1 MSKNMSSTNR
11 RYKAASKKFDE
22 AYNKYNADV
31 ETATSDYQEVFDKYA
46 GDAGLKSATD
56 YANTQAQTQAN
67 QQSLRAGTQAGATAN
82 KSARTSG
89 LSKAQAALMS
99 EQASSDTTGNTYS
112 DIYNQT
118 RNSSLNGALQNNQST
133 LSAKQGEYSTR
144 VSAAAT
150 PLNARGQQLA
160 AAQQEGQNAY
170 NRAWGNVG
178 GAGSMITGLLTSD
191 ERLKEAVNVSSADS
205 NTEDYEC
212 FKCNTGVRRTSL
224 ADIATELYNF
234 GNDIRIL
241 HLYAAGKN
249 FMEYHK
255 KLNELYDEVFKAY
268 DEIAELAISKGE
280 KVPNP
285 SSHSAFSSYK
295 PLDPVDYSSEQISQE
310 VLNRGNKV
318 LDTLKH
324 HRDYEGFVVS
334 KLDDIIGKLDK
345 LINYIFKRSAI
356 DLSTSITSDERL
368 KTFREVSKSLNTN
381 PKTSSYNLLKVTYK
395 HSKGE

>member
-11 RYKAASKKFDE
+11 RYEAANKKFDE
-22 AYNKYNADV
+22 AVNKYNADV
-31 ETATSDYQEVFDKYA
+31 ETATSDYQKVFNKYA
-46 GDAGLKSATD
+46 GDAGLESATS
-56 YANTQAQTQAN
+56 YAQNQAS
-67 QQSLRAGTQAGATAN
+67 QQSLRAGTQAGANAN
-82 KSARTSG
+82 RSARTAG
-89 LSKAQAALMS
+89 LNKAQAAMLAQ
-99 EQASSDTTGNTYS
+99 QAASDTTGNTYQS
-112 DIYNQT
+112 AYDSSRNAALNNNQT
-118 RNSSLNGALQNNQST
+118 T

-144 VSAAAT
+144 VNAAAT
-150 PLNARGQQLA
+150 PLNARGQQLT

-178 GAGSMITGLLTSD
+178 GAGSMFTGLLTSD
-191 ERLKEAVNVSSADS
+191 ERLKEAVNVSSDES
-205 NTEDYEC
+205 TEDYEC
-212 FKCNTGVRRTSL
+212 FKCNIGSRRTSL

-295 PLDPVDYSSEQISQE
+295 PLDPADYSSEQISQE

-318 LDTLKH
+318 LDALKH

-334 KLDDIIGKLDK
+334 KLDDITGKLDK

-356 DLSTSITSDERL
+356 DLSTSIASDERL

>member
-1 MSKNMSSTNR
+1 MSKNMSSTNH
-11 RYKAASKKFDE
+11 RYEAANKKFNE
-22 AYNKYNADV
+22 AY
-31 ETATSDYQEVFDKYA
+31 DKYA
-46 GDAGLKSATD
+46 GEAGLNSATN
-56 YANTQAQTQAN
+56 YANTQAQEQAN
-67 QQSLRAGTQAGATAN
+67 TQSLRAGTQAGAAAN
-82 KSARTSG
+82 KSARTAG

-99 EQASSDTTGNTYS
+99 EQAASDTTGNTYS
-112 DIYNQT
+112 DVYNQT
-118 RNSSLNGALQNNQST
+118 RNSSLNGALQNNQ
-133 LSAKQGEYSTR
+133 
-144 VSAAAT
+144 AAI
-150 PLNARGQQLA
+150 NARGTQLQSS
-160 AAQQEGQNAY
+160 QQEGQNAY

-178 GAGSMITGLLTSD
+178 GTGSMVTGLLTSD
-191 ERLKEAVNVSSADS
+191 GRLKEAVNVSSDS
-205 NTEDYEC
+205 EDYEC
-212 FKCNTGVRRTSL
+212 FKCNIGAKRTSL

-295 PLDPVDYSSEQISQE
+295 PLDPKDYSSEQISQE

-324 HRDYEGFVVS
+324 HKDYEGFVVS
-334 KLDDIIGKLDK
+334 KLDDITGKLDK

-368 KTFREVSKSLNTN
+368 KTFKEVSKSLSNN

>member
-1 MSKNMSSTNR
+1 MSKNMTSTNR
-11 RYKAASKKFDE
+11 RYEAANKKFNE
-22 AYNKYNADV
+22 AY
-31 ETATSDYQEVFDKYA
+31 DKYA
-46 GDAGLKSATD
+46 GEVGLNSATN
-56 YANTQAQTQAN
+56 YANTQAQEQAN
-67 QQSLRAGTQAGATAN
+67 QQSLRAGTQAGAAAN

-99 EQASSDTTGNTYS
+99 EQAASDTTGNTYS
-112 DIYNQT
+112 DIYNNT
-118 RNSSLNGALQNNQST
+118 RNSSLNAALQNNQ
-133 LSAKQGEYSTR
+133 
-144 VSAAAT
+144 AAI
-150 PLNARGQQLA
+150 NARGTQLQTS
-160 AAQQEGQNAY
+160 QQEGQNAY

-212 FKCNTGVRRTSL
+212 FKCNVGSRRTSL

-255 KLNELYDEVFKAY
+255 KLNELYDEVFEAY

-295 PLDPVDYSSEQISQE
+295 PLDPTDYSSEQISQE

-318 LDTLKH
+318 LDALKN

-334 KLDDIIGKLDK
+334 KLDDITGKLDK
-345 LINYIFKRSAI
+345 LINYIFKRTAI
-356 DLSTSITSDERL
+356 NLSTSIASDERL
-368 KTFREVSKSLNTN
+368 KTFREVSKSLSTN

>member
-1 MSKNMSSTNR
+1 MSKNMSSTNK
-11 RYKAASKKFDE
+11 RYKAANKKFDE
-22 AYNKYNADV
+22 AYKKYIADI
-31 ETATSDYQEVFDKYA
+31 ETATSDYQKVFNEYA

-56 YANTQAQTQAN
+56 YAQNQAS

-82 KSARTSG
+82 RSARTAG
-89 LSKAQAALMS
+89 LNKAQAAMLAQ
-99 EQASSDTTGNTYS
+99 QAASDTTGNMYQS
-112 DIYNQT
+112 VYDSS
-118 RNSSLNGALQNNQST
+118 RNAALSNNQST
-133 LSAKQGEYSTR
+133 VAAKQGEYSTR

-150 PLNARGQQLA
+150 PLNARGQQLI

-170 NRAWGNVG
+170 NRAWGNIG
-178 GAGSMITGLLTSD
+178 GAGSMFTGLLTSD
-191 ERLKEAVNVSSADS
+191 ERLKEARDVSSDS

-212 FKCNTGVRRTSL
+212 FKCNIGSRRTSL

-295 PLDPVDYSSEQISQE
+295 PLDPADYSSEQISQE

-318 LDTLKH
+318 LDALKN

-334 KLDDIIGKLDK
+334 KLDDITGKLDK

-356 DLSTSITSDERL
+356 DLSTSIASDERL
-368 KTFREVSKSLNTN
+368 KTFREVSKSLNAN

>member
-1 MSKNMSSTNR
+1 MSKNMNSTNR
-11 RYKAASKKFDE
+11 RYEAANRKFDE
-22 AYNKYNADV
+22 AYNKYNRDIEA
-31 ETATSDYQEVFDKYA
+31 ATLDYQRIFNEYT
-46 GDAGLKSATD
+46 GDASLKKATN
-56 YANTQAQTQAN
+56 YAQDQAS

-82 KSARTSG
+82 RSARTAG
-89 LSKAQAALMS
+89 LNKAQAAMLAQ
-99 EQASSDTTGNTYS
+99 QAASDTTGNMYQS
-112 DIYNQT
+112 AYDSS
-118 RNSSLNGALQNNQST
+118 RNAALNNNQST
-133 LSAKQGEYSTR
+133 VAAKQGEYSTR

-178 GAGSMITGLLTSD
+178 GVGSMVTGLLTSD
-191 ERLKEAVNVSSADS
+191 ERLKEAINVSSADS
-205 NTEDYEC
+205 NPEDYKC
-212 FKCNTGVRRTSL
+212 FKCNIGTKRTSL

-234 GNDIRIL
+234 GNDIRVL

-295 PLDPVDYSSEQISQE
+295 PLDPADYSSEQISQE

-318 LDTLKH
+318 LDALKN
-324 HRDYEGFVVS
+324 HRDYEEFIVS
-334 KLDDIIGKLDK
+334 KLDDVTGKLDK

-356 DLSTSITSDERL
+356 DLSTSIASDERL

-381 PKTSSYNLLKVTYK
+381 PTASCMNLLKVTYK

>member
-1 MSKNMSSTNR
+1 MSKNMSSTNK
-11 RYKAASKKFDE
+11 RYEAANKKFDE
-22 AYNKYNADV
+22 AYNKYNEDV
-31 ETATSDYQEVFDKYA
+31 ETATSDYQKVFNEYA
-46 GDAGLKSATD
+46 GDAGLKSATN
-56 YANTQAQTQAN
+56 YAQNQAS

-82 KSARTSG
+82 RSARTAG
-89 LSKAQAALMS
+89 LNKAQAAMLAQ
-99 EQASSDTTGNTYS
+99 QAASDTTGNMYQS
-112 DIYNQT
+112 AYDSS
-118 RNSSLNGALQNNQST
+118 RNAALNNNQAT

-150 PLNARGQQLA
+150 PLNARGHQLT

-178 GAGSMITGLLTSD
+178 GAGSMFTGLLTSD
-191 ERLKEAVNVSSADS
+191 ERLKEAINVSSTDS
-205 NTEDYEC
+205 NPEDYEC
-212 FKCNTGVRRTSL
+212 FKCNNGAKRTSL

-255 KLNELYDEVFKAY
+255 KLNELYDEVFEAY
-268 DEIAELAISKGE
+268 DDVAELAISKGE

-295 PLDPVDYSSEQISQE
+295 PLDPKDYSSEQISQE
-310 VLNRGNKV
+310 VLSRGNKV

-334 KLDDIIGKLDK
+334 KLDDITGKLDK

-368 KTFREVSKSLNTN
+368 KTFREVSKSLSTN

>member
-1 MSKNMSSTNR
+1 MSKNMSSTNH
-11 RYKAASKKFDE
+11 RYEAANKKFNE
-22 AYNKYNADV
+22 AY
-31 ETATSDYQEVFDKYA
+31 DKYA
-46 GDAGLKSATD
+46 GEAGLNSATN
-56 YANTQAQTQAN
+56 YANTQAQEQAN
-67 QQSLRAGTQAGATAN
+67 TQSLRAGTQAGAAAN

-99 EQASSDTTGNTYS
+99 EQAASDTTGNTYN

-118 RNSSLNGALQNNQST
+118 RNSSLNGALQNNQ
-133 LSAKQGEYSTR
+133 
-144 VSAAAT
+144 AAI
-150 PLNARGQQLA
+150 NARSTQLQTS
-160 AAQQEGQNAY
+160 QQEGQNAY

-178 GAGSMITGLLTSD
+178 GTGSMVTGLLTSD
-191 ERLKEAVNVSSADS
+191 ERLKEAVNVSSDS
-205 NTEDYEC
+205 EDYEC
-212 FKCNTGVRRTSL
+212 FKCNTGAKRTSL

-241 HLYAAGKN
+241 HLYATGKN

-295 PLDPVDYSSEQISQE
+295 PLDPKDYSSEQISQE

-324 HRDYEGFVVS
+324 HKDYEGFVVS
-334 KLDDIIGKLDK
+334 KLDDITGKFDK

-368 KTFREVSKSLNTN
+368 KTFREVSKSLSNN

>member
-11 RYKAASKKFDE
+11 RYEAANKKFDE
-22 AYNKYNADV
+22 AINKYNADV
-31 ETATSDYQEVFDKYA
+31 ETATSDYQKVFNKYA
-46 GDAGLKSATD
+46 GDAGLESATN
-56 YANTQAQTQAN
+56 YAQNQAS

-82 KSARTSG
+82 RSARTAG
-89 LSKAQAALMS
+89 LNKAQAAMLAQ
-99 EQASSDTTGNTYS
+99 QAASDTTGNTYQS
-112 DIYNQT
+112 AYDSSRNAALNNNQT
-118 RNSSLNGALQNNQST
+118 T

-144 VSAAAT
+144 VNAAAT
-150 PLNARGQQLA
+150 PLNARGQQLT

-178 GAGSMITGLLTSD
+178 GAGSMVTGLLTSD
-191 ERLKEAVNVSSADS
+191 ERLKEAVNVSSADA

-212 FKCNTGVRRTSL
+212 FKCNIGARRTSL

-295 PLDPVDYSSEQISQE
+295 PLDPADYSSEQISQE

-318 LDTLKH
+318 LDTLKNH
-324 HRDYEGFVVS
+324 KDYEGFVVS
-334 KLDDIIGKLDK
+334 KLDDITGKLDK

-356 DLSTSITSDERL
+356 DLSTSIASDERL

>member
-1 MSKNMSSTNR
+1 MSKNMSSTNH
-11 RYKAASKKFDE
+11 RYEAANKKFNE
-22 AYNKYNADV
+22 AY
-31 ETATSDYQEVFDKYA
+31 DKYA
-46 GDAGLKSATD
+46 GEAGLNSATN
-56 YANTQAQTQAN
+56 YANTQAQEQAN
-67 QQSLRAGTQAGATAN
+67 QQSLRAGTQAGAAAN

-99 EQASSDTTGNTYS
+99 EQAASDTTGNTYS
-112 DIYNQT
+112 DVYNQT
-118 RNSSLNGALQNNQST
+118 RNSSLNGALQNNQ
-133 LSAKQGEYSTR
+133 
-144 VSAAAT
+144 AAI
-150 PLNARGQQLA
+150 NARGQQLT

-178 GAGSMITGLLTSD
+178 GAGSMFTGLLTSD

-205 NTEDYEC
+205 STEDYEC
-212 FKCNTGVRRTSL
+212 FKCNIGAKRTSL

-295 PLDPVDYSSEQISQE
+295 PLDPKDYSSEQISQE
-310 VLNRGNKV
+310 VLSRGNKV

-334 KLDDIIGKLDK
+334 KLDDITGKLDK

-356 DLSTSITSDERL
+356 DLSTSIASDERL
-368 KTFREVSKSLNTN
+368 KTFREVSKSLSTN

>member
-1 MSKNMSSTNR
+1 MSKNMSSTNH
-11 RYKAASKKFDE
+11 RYEAANKKFDE

-31 ETATSDYQEVFDKYA
+31 ETATSDYQKVFNKYA
-46 GDAGLKSATD
+46 GDAGLESATS
-56 YANTQAQTQAN
+56 YAQDQAS
-67 QQSLRAGTQAGATAN
+67 QQSLRAGAQAGATAN
-82 KSARTSG
+82 RSARTAG
-89 LSKAQAALMS
+89 LNKAQAAMLAQ
-99 EQASSDTTGNTYS
+99 QAASDTTGNMYQS
-112 DIYNQT
+112 AYDSSRNAVLNNNQT
-118 RNSSLNGALQNNQST
+118 T

-144 VSAAAT
+144 VNAAAT
-150 PLNARGQQLA
+150 PLNARGQQLT

-178 GAGSMITGLLTSD
+178 GAGSMFTGLLTSD
-191 ERLKEAVNVSSADS
+191 ERLKEAVNVSSDE

-212 FKCNTGVRRTSL
+212 FKCNTGAKRTSL

-295 PLDPVDYSSEQISQE
+295 PLDPADYSSEQISQE

-334 KLDDIIGKLDK
+334 KLDDITGKLDK

-356 DLSTSITSDERL
+356 DLSTSIASDERL

>member
-1 MSKNMSSTNR
+1 MSKNMSSTNK
-11 RYKAASKKFDE
+11 RYEAANAKFDE
-22 AYNKYNADV
+22 AYK
-31 ETATSDYQEVFDKYA
+31 KYA
-46 GDAGLKSATD
+46 GEAGLNSATN

-67 QQSLRAGTQAGATAN
+67 QQSLRAGTQAGAAAN

-99 EQASSDTTGNTYS
+99 EQAASDTTGNTYS
-112 DIYNQT
+112 DIYNNT
-118 RNSSLNGALQNNQST
+118 RNSSLNAALQNNQ
-133 LSAKQGEYSTR
+133 
-144 VSAAAT
+144 AAV
-150 PLNARGQQLA
+150 NARGNQLQA
-160 AAQQEGQNAY
+160 SQQEGQNAY

-178 GAGSMITGLLTSD
+178 GTGSMITGLLTSD
-191 ERLKEAVNVSSADS
+191 ERLKEAVNISSDS
-205 NTEDYEC
+205 NTEDESASDYKC
-212 FKCNTGVRRTSL
+212 FKCHSGSKRTSL

-234 GNDIRIL
+234 GNDIRVL

-268 DEIAELAISKGE
+268 DEVAELAISKGE
-280 KVPNP
+280 KVLNP
-285 SSHSAFSSYK
+285 SSQSSFSNISYK
-295 PLDPVDYSSEQISQE
+295 PLDPANYSSEQITQE

-318 LDTLKH
+318 LDALKNH
-324 HRDYEGFVVS
+324 KDYEGFIVS
-334 KLDDIIGKLDK
+334 KLDDITGKLDK

-356 DLSTSITSDERL
+356 DLSTSIASDERL
-368 KTFREVSKSLNTN
+368 KTFREVSSKSLSND

>member
-1 MSKNMSSTNR
+1 MSKNMSSTNH
-11 RYKAASKKFDE
+11 RYEAASKKFDE
-22 AYNKYNADV
+22 AINKYNADV
-31 ETATSDYQEVFDKYA
+31 ETATSDYQKVFNKYA
-46 GDAGLKSATD
+46 GDAGLESATN
-56 YANTQAQTQAN
+56 YAQNQAS

-82 KSARTSG
+82 RSARTAG
-89 LSKAQAALMS
+89 LNKAQAAMLAQ
-99 EQASSDTTGNTYS
+99 QAASDTTGNTYQS
-112 DIYNQT
+112 AYDSS
-118 RNSSLNGALQNNQST
+118 RNAALNNNQAT

-150 PLNARGQQLA
+150 PLNARGTQLQ

-178 GAGSMITGLLTSD
+178 GAGSMVTGLLTSD

-205 NTEDYEC
+205 NPEDYEC
-212 FKCNTGVRRTSL
+212 FKCNIGSKRTSL

-268 DEIAELAISKGE
+268 DEVAELAISKGE

-295 PLDPVDYSSEQISQE
+295 PLDPADYSSEQISQE

-318 LDTLKH
+318 LDALKN

-334 KLDDIIGKLDK
+334 KLDDITGKLDK

-356 DLSTSITSDERL
+356 DLSTSIASDERL
-368 KTFREVSKSLNTN
+368 KTFREVSKSLSTN

>member
-1 MSKNMSSTNR
+1 MSKNMSSTNH
-11 RYKAASKKFDE
+11 RYEAANKKFNE
-22 AYNKYNADV
+22 AY
-31 ETATSDYQEVFDKYA
+31 DKYA
-46 GDAGLKSATD
+46 GEAGLNSATN
-56 YANTQAQTQAN
+56 YANTQAQEQAN
-67 QQSLRAGTQAGATAN
+67 QQSLRAGTQAGAAAN
-82 KSARTSG
+82 KSARTAG

-99 EQASSDTTGNTYS
+99 EQAASDTTGNTYS
-112 DIYNQT
+112 DVYNQT
-118 RNSSLNGALQNNQST
+118 RNSSLNGALQNNQ
-133 LSAKQGEYSTR
+133 
-144 VSAAAT
+144 AAI
-150 PLNARGQQLA
+150 NARGTQLQSS
-160 AAQQEGQNAY
+160 QQEGQNAY

-178 GAGSMITGLLTSD
+178 GTGSMVTGLLTSD
-191 ERLKEAVNVSSADS
+191 GRLKEAVNVSSDS
-205 NTEDYEC
+205 NTENTEDYEC
-212 FKCNTGVRRTSL
+212 FKCNIGAKRTSL
-224 ADIATELYNF
+224 TDIATELYNF
-234 GNDIRIL
+234 GNDIRVL

-295 PLDPVDYSSEQISQE
+295 PLDPKDYSSEQISQE

-334 KLDDIIGKLDK
+334 KLDDITGKLDK

-368 KTFREVSKSLNTN
+368 KAFREVSKSLSNN

>member
-1 MSKNMSSTNR
+1 MSKNMSSTNH
-11 RYKAASKKFDE
+11 RYEAASAKFDE
-22 AYNKYNADV
+22 AYNKY
-31 ETATSDYQEVFDKYA
+31 A
-46 GDAGLKSATD
+46 GEAGLKSATS
-56 YANTQAQTQAN
+56 YANTQAQAQAN
-67 QQSLRAGTQAGATAN
+67 KQSLRAGTQAGAAAN

-99 EQASSDTTGNTYS
+99 EQAASDTTGNTYS
-112 DIYNQT
+112 DIYNNT
-118 RNSSLNGALQNNQST
+118 RNSSLNAALQNNQ
-133 LSAKQGEYSTR
+133 
-144 VSAAAT
+144 AAV
-150 PLNARGQQLA
+150 NARGTQLQS
-160 AAQQEGQNAY
+160 AQQEGQNAY

-178 GAGSMITGLLTSD
+178 GIGSMVTGLLTSD
-191 ERLKEAVNVSSADS
+191 ERLKEAVNVSSDS
-205 NTEDYEC
+205 GTGDVEDYEC
-212 FKCNTGVRRTSL
+212 FKCNIGARRTSL

-234 GNDIRIL
+234 GNDIRVL

-295 PLDPVDYSSEQISQE
+295 PLDPTDYSSEQISQE

-318 LDTLKH
+318 LDALKN

-334 KLDDIIGKLDK
+334 KLDDVTGKLDK

-356 DLSTSITSDERL
+356 DLSTSIASDERL
-368 KTFREVSKSLNTN
+368 KTFREVSKSLSTN
-381 PKTSSYNLLKVTYK
+381 PTANEKTSSYNLLKVTYK